1 MRFKG
6 TALLAA
12 ALVGIISYY
21 FLIDLPSE
29 KRKNKEKDRAE
40 KVILFDPENVKGI
53 SFTKG
58 EVTITLKG
66 LGIDEWQMTA
76 PVNAKGDALAVSEF
90 LSFLSNL
97 NFTRVVE
104 ESSKD
109 LSPFGLDTPGLRIIL
124 SMNNGETKGVR
135 VGDDHPMGNKVYLA
149 LLKGSQV
156 LAAGVTKNRLD
167 RSAHDLRDK
176 TILDFKTPLIKKIEF
191 IRNGKTLNLI
201 KDKESWQVLE
211 NRISA
216 KGNETEITNLLN
228 KIQAAQIKQF
238 VEENSKQLTF
248 YGLNNP
254 KLTVK
259 LTTLKS
265 KEPLTLLVGNKNE
278 HGFYAKT
285 LLKKN
290 VFTIG
295 QSLFDSLN
303 NREFVHFLNK
313 SLVDFNDNDVIKMT
327 LRMDNV
333 TVDLIRNKKDLQE
346 WTMQQPIEMKAN
358 TSTINSVLFDLK
370 NTRIVE
376 FVSTQAKNSEVFNFE
391 QSEKEINLTYKSGET
406 WALKLNKKTS
416 NPDHYLAQRTD
427 EEAFFT
433 LQKSSVESIFR
444 SLHDLKD
451 RTLLEFNDD
460 VVKEIHLDDSTQTF
474 ILKKST
480 NKWNLALPESKNSIQ
495 SFIGKDILWTLNSIE
510 FESAI
515 KVDPGNMMT
524 GLIKPKISVKLLDK
538 ESKVITHISI
548 GNPVAKS
555 SEEHYLKIAKN
566 PVVYTTNKR
575 FLNEILINLKKVK
588 ENLT

>member
-58 EVTITLKG
+58 EDTIALKG
-66 LGIDEWQMTA
+66 LGIGEWQMTA
-76 PVNAKGDALAVSEF
+76 PVNAKGDALAVSDF

-109 LSPFGLDTPGLRIIL
+109 LSPFGLDTPDLKIIL

-156 LAAGVTKNRLD
+156 LAAGVTKNRLE
-167 RSAHDLRDK
+167 RTVHDLRDK
-176 TILDFKTPLIKKIEF
+176 TILDFKTPQIKKIEF
-191 IRNGKTLNLI
+191 VRNDKTLNLI
-201 KDKESWQVLE
+201 KDKESWKVLE
-211 NRISA
+211 NTVIA
-216 KGNETEITNLLN
+216 KGNGTEITNLLN
-228 KIQAAQIKQF
+228 TIQAAQIEQF
-238 VEENSKQLTF
+238 VEEKPKQLTS

-259 LTTLKS
+259 LS
-265 KEPLTLLVGNKNE
+265 ASESNEPLALLIGKNSD

-285 LLKKN
+285 LSKEN
-290 VFTIG
+290 IFTIN
-295 QSLFDSLN
+295 QSLFDTLN
-303 NREFVHFLNK
+303 NRKFVDFLNK
-313 SLVDFNDNDVIKMT
+313 SLVDFNDDDLIKMT

-333 TVDLIRNKKDLQE
+333 TVDLVRNKKDSQK
-346 WTMQQPIEMKAN
+346 WTMEQPIEMKAN
-358 TSTINSVLFDLK
+358 SATINSLLFDLK
-370 NTRIVE
+370 NARIVE
-376 FVSTQAKNSEVFNFE
+376 FVTTHTKNSKRLNFE
-391 QSEKEINLTYKSGET
+391 QPEKEINLTYKNGET

-416 NPDHYLAQRTD
+416 SSDHYLAQRTN
-427 EEAFFT
+427 EETVFT

-480 NKWNLALPESKNSIQ
+480 NKWDLTLPKPRNSIQ

-510 FESAI
+510 FESVL
-515 KVDPGNMMT
+515 KVDPGNTMT
-524 GLIKPKISVKLLDK
+524 GLIKPKISVKLLDE

-548 GNPVAKS
+548 GNPVTKS
-555 SEEHYLKIAKN
+555 PEDHYLKIAKN
-566 PVVYTTNKR
+566 PAVYITNKR
-575 FLNEILINLKKVK
+575 FLNEILTNLKKIK
-588 ENLT
+588 EKL